1 MAFDPAYRAQQ
12 TQDSWFAAVGSMAGS
27 LWTTA
32 FIAVGTVTLVFAL
45 IERAQAKSHWLDKWN
60 PSQLPPLRNP
70 HQIRRASSSVELA
83 VNWIFFLWWATH
95 MNSTNFS
102 IGSSVHIALSPQWSW
117 FYWSYFILALANAT
131 FAAANL
137 IRPYWTP
144 LRATLRMLLDAAGAI
159 LFCWLLKAN
168 ILVGIA
174 IATVP
179 EEKTQIVTQ
188 AINTWMPRMFPVA
201 IALGLLI
208 TGINIYRIVRLQPS
222 TEPVSA

>member
-1 MAFDPAYRAQQ
+1 
-12 TQDSWFAAVGSMAGS
+12 
-27 LWTTA
+27 
-32 FIAVGTVTLVFAL
+32 
-45 IERAQAKSHWLDKWN
+45 
-60 PSQLPPLRNP
+60 
-70 HQIRRASSSVELA
+70 
-83 VNWIFFLWWATH
+83 

-117 FYWSYFILALANAT
+117 FYWSYFVLALANAT